1 MKRRSSP
8 DRPGDAGHDVLP
20 GRVLLALARALFD
33 ERTLETMFIPVL
45 ADLQR
50 EVLDGGNGR
59 RRLIARLRGYLAF
72 WRVVMTMPL
81 TVPTSSTG
89 SVRAILLGGS
99 GGNLLIV
106 LGVALLAAIAPVFGW
121 FALLAVA
128 AGSLVAMVLR
138 RWNERHSAVRGG
150 GEPVLWVPAV
160 VLIAAITPLF
170 GWFVAAAIVSG
181 LVAAILLR
189 RWNARHP
196 STLARSEP
204 GVWHDPQINLS
215 AIPVGGDFGGLMF
228 VVGAFV
234 VILMGLPGMRWFVAG
249 SVLIGMVLASGLF
262 VWRSMHAGELPHVPS
277 ILK

>member
-1 MKRRSSP
+1 MTRRRSPASP
-8 DRPGDAGHDVLP
+8 GEAGHDVPP

-33 ERTLETMFIPVL
+33 ERDFETVLIPML

-50 EVLDGGNGR
+50 EVLDARSGR
-59 RRLIARLRGYLAF
+59 RRSIARLRGYLAF
-72 WRVVMTMPL
+72 WRVVMTMPI
-81 TVPTSSTG
+81 TMPMSSM
-89 SVRAILLGGS
+89 SLVRAVLLGRS

-121 FALLAVA
+121 FALLALAV
-128 AGSLVAMVLR
+128 GSLVAMTLR
-138 RWNERHSAVRGG
+138 RWNDRHSATRGG

-181 LVAAILLR
+181 LIAAILLR
-189 RWNARHP
+189 RWNTRHP

-234 VILMGLPGMRWFVAG
+234 IILMGLPEMRWFVAS
-249 SVLIGMVLASGLF
+249 SVVIGVALAGGLF
-262 VWRSMHAGELPHVPS
+262 LWRSTHAGELPRVPS
-277 ILK
+277 ILN

>member
-1 MKRRSSP
+1 MTRRCEGN
-8 DRPGDAGHDVLP
+8 PGDTGRDGLP
-20 GRVLLALARALFD
+20 GRLLLALARALFD
-33 ERTLETMFIPVL
+33 ERTLETVFIPVL

-50 EVLDGGNGR
+50 EVLDASNGR

-81 TVPTSSTG
+81 TMPTSSTS
-89 SVRAILLGGS
+89 SVRAILLGRS

-128 AGSLVAMVLR
+128 AGSLVAMALR
-138 RWNERHSAVRGG
+138 RWNDRHSATRGG

-170 GWFVAAAIVSG
+170 GWFVAAAMASG
-181 LVAAILLR
+181 VVAAVFLR

-234 VILMGLPGMRWFVAG
+234 VILLGLPGMRWFVAG
-249 SVLIGMVLASGLF
+249 SVVTGVALAASLF
-262 VWRSMHAGELPHVPS
+262 VWRSMHAGELPRVPS
-277 ILK
+277 TLK

>member
-1 MKRRSSP
+1 MTRRPSP
-8 DRPGDAGHDVLP
+8 ASPADDVLP
-20 GRVLLALARALFD
+20 GRVLLALARAVFD
-33 ERTLETMFIPVL
+33 ERALETVLIPVL

-50 EVLDGGNGR
+50 EVLDASNGR
-59 RRLIARLRGYLAF
+59 RRLAARLRGYLAF
-72 WRVVMTMPL
+72 WRVVMTMPI
-81 TVPTSSTG
+81 TMPTSSMSTL
-89 SVRAILLGGS
+89 RAVLLGRS

-128 AGSLVAMVLR
+128 AGSLVAMALR
-138 RWNERHSAVRGG
+138 RWNDRHSATRGG
-150 GEPVLWVPAV
+150 GEPVLWVPAL
-160 VLIAAITPLF
+160 VLMAAITPLF

-181 LVAAILLR
+181 LIAAILLR
-189 RWNARHP
+189 RWNTRHP

-234 VILMGLPGMRWFVAG
+234 VILMGLPEMRWFVAG
-249 SVLIGMVLASGLF
+249 SVVTGVALAGGLF
-262 VWRSMHAGELPHVPS
+262 VWRSTHAGELPRVPS
-277 ILK
+277 ILN